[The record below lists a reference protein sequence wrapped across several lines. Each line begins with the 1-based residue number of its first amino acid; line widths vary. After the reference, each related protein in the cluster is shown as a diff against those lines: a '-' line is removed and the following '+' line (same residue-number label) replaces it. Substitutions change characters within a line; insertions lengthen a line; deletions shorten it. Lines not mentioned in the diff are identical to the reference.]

1 MLKIECCCSAVRRCC
16 SNTDGA
22 VEAAAPF
29 DGSVDHVDGC
39 RCCKLF
45 PMVAHQQLLSA
56 GGYHTE
62 PEL

>member
-29 DGSVDHVDGC
+29 DGSVDHIDDDY
-39 RCCKLF
+39 RCKLF
-45 PMVAHQQLLSA
+45 AMVIQQ
-56 GGYHTE
+56 
-62 PEL
+62 